1 MSKWAALALSLML
14 CTGAWAQT
22 PSSKTTSGIS
32 TDITTNQ
39 ASGQGAAGTALK
51 LRQTL
56 LDMSVSYPNT
66 YVINGFSGIDCTGTT
81 DSATGLQAA
90 IDAIPNSS
98 FLYFPSDC
106 ALKIGSTINMTD
118 RLGLTLGSF
127 ICQESSVGAPSFQWV
142 GANNGIMFDIEH
154 SDHPTFRGFRFGTDG
169 VHSVDRFLKFDGVP
183 GGGSHIGTN
192 ATVECND
199 FLSDGQSN
207 DAYIAI
213 SISESVTT
221 NHENYFVN
229 RNSITCNNN
238 QLSTNRAIDG
248 VITNGATSLTSAT
261 ANFVMGD
268 AGKRIRLSRK
278 GLTSGQDSIFFDTT
292 IASVTNS
299 TTVVLAATLTFGST
313 SPRTGVQI
321 TTGTSYGIG
330 IYQGPSSNAK
340 HTRLYSNLI
349 TGCDTS
355 IYIAG
360 GSVDIKHLGGGFG
373 GTDIFLNNTVVD
385 AIIIEQCETEGA
397 LRGLDIKGGVAPVTV
412 IGCRIANVNQ
422 FADGF
427 YKLGSG
433 VTLIGSASVS
443 SCDGSGTGV
452 GGLNNPNGV
461 VVGDAPN
468 PVKLTSIGNQFG
480 CSAAQVGF
488 GPGVNL
494 TLYGV
499 ASINDEI
506 GNAANS
512 QYIFGS
518 EKIFMPSLPTS
529 SSGLASG
536 RLWSNSGVLTVV
548 P

>member
-1 MSKWAALALSLML
+1 MFRAIAFVLAFCAS
-14 CTGAWAQT
+14 AWAQT
-22 PSSKTTSGIS
+22 PTSKTTGGIS

-66 YVINGFSGIDCTGTT
+66 YVINGFAGIDCTGSA
-81 DSATGLQAA
+81 DSATGLQNA
-90 IDAIPNSS
+90 INAIPNSS

-106 ALKIGSTINMTD
+106 ALKIGSTISITD

-127 ICQESSVGAPSFQWV
+127 ICQESSVGAPSFTWA

-154 SDHPTFRGFRFGTDG
+154 SDHPTFRGFRFGYDG
-169 VHSVDRFLKFDGVP
+169 VHSVDRYLKFDGVP

-192 ATVECND
+192 AEVDCSD
-199 FLSDGQSN
+199 FLSSGMSN
-207 DAYIAI
+207 PNYIAI

-221 NHENYFVN
+221 NHENYFIH
-229 RNSITCNNN
+229 RNSITCDGG
-238 QLSTNRAIDG
+238 QQSTNRAIDG

-261 ANFVMGD
+261 ANFVAGD
-268 AGKRIRLSRK
+268 VGKRVRLSRK
-278 GLTSGQDSIFFDTT
+278 GLTSGQDAIFFDIT

-299 TTVVLAATLTFGST
+299 TTAVLGSTLTFGST

-321 TTGTSYGIG
+321 TTGTNYGIG

-340 HTRLYSNLI
+340 HTRLYNNLI

-360 GSVDIKHLGGGFG
+360 GSVDINHLGGGFG

-385 AIIIEQCETEGA
+385 AIVIQQCETEGA

-427 YKLGSG
+427 YKLGAG

-452 GGLNNPNGV
+452 GGLTNPNAV
-461 VVGDAPN
+461 VVGEPVN
-468 PVKLTSIGNQFG
+468 PAILTSMTNQFG
-480 CSAAQVGF
+480 CSAIQVGY
-488 GPGVNL
+488 GPGYSL
-494 TLYGV
+494 LLYGA
-499 ASINDEI
+499 ASINDNI

-512 QYIFGS
+512 TLNLQSGQFYM
-518 EKIFMPSLPTS
+518 KNLPTS
-529 SSGLASG
+529 ASGLASG
-536 RLWSNSGVLTVV
+536 RLWLNGNVLTVV